1 VVFLKEFFF
10 SDVFRRLLAQAGHT
24 PEELL
29 TTGEREGFVLQRI
42 CDGES
47 IVLVDCGRWAEL
59 MKPSTGRR

>member
-1 VVFLKEFFF
+1 VVFLEEYFF

-29 TTGEREGFVLQRI
+29 ATGEREGFVQQLV

-47 IVLVDCGRWAEL
+47 IVLVDCGRCAEL
-59 MKPSTGRR
+59 MTPSTGRR